1 MTVNPLVFS
10 NNPRY
15 RIARHSLFWLLWIL
29 YYTVFGVL
37 YWANKHPLSN
47 SFFSCLIEV
56 TLSTPLDMVFCY
68 AIIYYLLPKYLY
80 KGRYIRMTLLWILFS
95 ILYILAY
102 RSYNH
107 YIVPYIRHPFGMP
120 APVIPVN
127 AYWAFLNLFYQ
138 VNMEGCMAAAIKLG
152 KMWFIKQQELD
163 LIKKGDPKAS
173 PRSEDGKMHPVF
185 LIDALDRVERLS
197 VLKPSLIPGMIK
209 RIKKLLLYVVY
220 ENNQASVS
228 LEKELTLLE
237 EYVELEKS
245 GIGGNLQVVVKIIG
259 NTQNERIA
267 PFIILPL
274 AGNGFRQLAR
284 LELPKKLI
292 ELEIRVADG
301 DLRMKIAWSK
311 PIDSS
316 TLTSSGNLSLQSIGK
331 RLDLLY
337 PQSHDLR
344 VMITTDQFIID
355 LKMDLR
361 RAIN

>member
-29 YYTVFGVL
+29 YYAVFGTL
-37 YWANKHPLSN
+37 YWASKYPLSN
-47 SFFSCLIEV
+47 SFFSCLVEV
-56 TLSTPLDMVFCY
+56 ALSTPLDMVFCY

-80 KGRYIRMTLLWILFS
+80 RGRYIKMTLLWILLS
-95 ILYILAY
+95 LLYILAY
-102 RSYNH
+102 RSYNY
-107 YIVPYIRHPFGMP
+107 YIVPYIRHAFRMP

-138 VNMEGCMAAAIKLG
+138 VNM
-152 KMWFIKQQELD
+152 
-163 LIKKGDPKAS
+163 IKKGDPKAG
-173 PRSEDGKMHPVF
+173 PPSEEGKMHPVF

-197 VLKPSLIPGMIK
+197 VIKPSLIPGMVK
-209 RIKKLLLYVVY
+209 RIKSLLLYVIY

-245 GIGGNLQVVVKIIG
+245 GMGENLRVVVKIIG
-259 NTQNERIA
+259 NTQHERIA

-274 AGNGFRQLAR
+274 AGNGFRQLAQ
-284 LELPKKLI
+284 LELPNKSI

-301 DLRMKIAWSK
+301 DLHMKIAWSK

-344 VMITTDQFIID
+344 VIITTDQFLID

>member
-29 YYTVFGVL
+29 YYSIFGTL
-37 YWANKHPLSN
+37 YWQDKYSLTK
-47 SFFSCLIEV
+47 SFFSSLVEV
-56 TLSTPLDMVFCY
+56 VLSTPLDMVFCY
-68 AIIYYLLPKYLY
+68 AIIYYLLPTYLY
-80 KGRYIRMTLLWILFS
+80 RGRYIKMTLLWILLSLF
-95 ILYILAY
+95 YILAY
-102 RSYNH
+102 RSYYY
-107 YIVPYIRHPFGMP
+107 YIVPHIRQSFGMP
-120 APVIPVN
+120 PPSLPRN

-138 VNMEGCMAAAIKLG
+138 VNMEGGLAAAIKLG

-197 VLKPSLIPGMIK
+197 VIKPSLIPGMVK
-209 RIKKLLLYVVY
+209 RIKSLLLYVIY
-220 ENNQASVS
+220 ENNQANVS

-245 GIGGNLQVVVKIIG
+245 GIGENLRVVVKIIG
-259 NTQNERIA
+259 NTQHERIA

-274 AGNGFRQLAR
+274 VGNGFRQLAR
-284 LELPKKLI
+284 LELPNKFI

-301 DLRMKIAWSK
+301 ELRMKIAWSK

-344 VMITTDQFIID
+344 VIITTDQFIID
-355 LKMDLR
+355 LTMDLR